1 MSAGLIEVVTALAT
15 VFSSVVAQTSSDGG
29 SGWLLL
35 AGPAAGGG
43 LYFLIFR
50 YYRNTNKSHSF
61 EQEAKIASQP
71 VTGSDAKVDEVRGT
85 QRSSVPGNNVRQ
97 FRDRVQRV
105 Q

>member
-1 MSAGLIEVVTALAT
+1 MSAGLIEVLTAVAP
-15 VFSSVVAQTSSDGG
+15 VISGVIAQTSSEGG

-35 AGPAAGGG
+35 AGPVAGGG

-71 VTGSDAKVDEVRGT
+71 VTGSDAKIDELRGT
-85 QRSSVPGNNVRQ
+85 QRSSIPGNNVRRY
-97 FRDRVQRV
+97 RDRVQRV